1 MTDDRLRD
9 LLRTGMPPIG
19 EPDPPRDLWPGVIER
34 LDRGVRWSLL
44 DFGLA
49 AAVVTALL
57 MFPESLWLLFYNL

>member
-1 MTDDRLRD
+1 MTDERLRE

-19 EPDPPRDLWPGVIER
+19 EPDPARDLWPGVSER

-49 AAVVTALL
+49 AAVVLGLL
-57 MFPESLWLLFYNL
+57 LFPEGWWVLAFHL